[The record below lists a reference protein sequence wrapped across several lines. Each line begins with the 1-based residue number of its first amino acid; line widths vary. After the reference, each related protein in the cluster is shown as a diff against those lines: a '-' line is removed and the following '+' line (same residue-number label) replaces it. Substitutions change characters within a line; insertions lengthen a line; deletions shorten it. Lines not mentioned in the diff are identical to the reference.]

1 MLDYT
6 LFGESHGP
14 VVGVLLRHVP
24 AGIPVD
30 ALQMEQALLRR
41 RSTGGLSTA
50 RRETDQVQIL
60 SGVFQGH
67 TTGMP
72 LVVNV
77 AVNTGMKTMR
87 SVRHAN
93 FVRKTKGKGPEKGQ
107 KSE

>member
-41 RSTGGLSTA
+41 RSTGGQPTG
-50 RRETDQVQIL
+50 RRIRC
-60 SGVFQGH
+60 
-67 TTGMP
+67 
-72 LVVNV
+72 
-77 AVNTGMKTMR
+77 R
-87 SVRHAN
+87 SSPAFFRGIPPAC
-93 FVRKTKGKGPEKGQ
+93 PW
-107 KSE
+107 